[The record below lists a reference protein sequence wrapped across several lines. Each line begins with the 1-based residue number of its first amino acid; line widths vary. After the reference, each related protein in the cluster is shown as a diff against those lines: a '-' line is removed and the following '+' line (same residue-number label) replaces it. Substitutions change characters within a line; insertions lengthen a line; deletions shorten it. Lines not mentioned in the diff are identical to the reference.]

1 MTDRYLF
8 LFFRDE
14 LKLAN
19 AKKSASVCKKNG
31 VISPNDFAGLTEY
44 ELVELFET
52 LKAAGIVLGD
62 RSKLR
67 KSTTD
72 DVARWRTALD
82 AKRKPIKKAKSK
94 SSALTGEIG
103 NLGNRPGVTGS
114 LKGAPAWWRVHDEK
128 VRKMAI
134 ASTSVSRGGYMW
146 QNVDDV
152 DDALYTQ
159 GLWKRR
165 AEIMA
170 LGGLRDNRERREEW
184 LALTFALDQTIPNSP
199 PPSPSDCEK
208 DGQPGTPKKPSYAWQ
223 SMRGETGFAAILLS
237 RRKEMLKM
245 DLAESQVLQ
254 FEWVELVRELEKLA
268 YRSPVHGALKS
279 GAKSGSSN
287 PNNVAMRRRSKDR
300 SSSPK
305 RESLPTPS
313 SSHESIAPR
322 NPAIS
327 RILFSDTPRKRE
339 NGESYS
345 DLSRAVSLASF
356 YSEADSEGTNG
367 FLTCEEAWY
376 SQTESTDYATDDDAE
391 PHSHFRDAESGDDSA
406 LETSSIGSPGGSS
419 PMSSSEKLAD
429 QAKRYGPIVLGLGNV
444 EKEARRHMLDVGSND
459 DADSVE
465 GGSGTGAS
473 GSGDEAAAE
482 DLVTPTP
489 SAEFRSGSPALVDAM
504 EVSNGGLGLGLGA
517 ATTSMVN
524 LPVAAR

>member
-1 MTDRYLF
+1 
-8 LFFRDE
+8 
-14 LKLAN
+14 
-19 AKKSASVCKKNG
+19 
-31 VISPNDFAGLTEY
+31 
-44 ELVELFET
+44 
-52 LKAAGIVLGD
+52 
-62 RSKLR
+62 
-67 KSTTD
+67 
-72 DVARWRTALD
+72 
-82 AKRKPIKKAKSK
+82 
-94 SSALTGEIG
+94 
-103 NLGNRPGVTGS
+103 
-114 LKGAPAWWRVHDEK
+114 
-128 VRKMAI
+128 
-134 ASTSVSRGGYMW
+134 
-146 QNVDDV
+146 
-152 DDALYTQ
+152 
-159 GLWKRR
+159 
-165 AEIMA
+165 
-170 LGGLRDNRERREEW
+170 
-184 LALTFALDQTIPNSP
+184 
-199 PPSPSDCEK
+199 
-208 DGQPGTPKKPSYAWQ
+208 
-223 SMRGETGFAAILLS
+223 
-237 RRKEMLKM
+237 
-245 DLAESQVLQ
+245 
-254 FEWVELVRELEKLA
+254 
-268 YRSPVHGALKS
+268 
-279 GAKSGSSN
+279 
-287 PNNVAMRRRSKDR
+287 MRRRSKDR

-517 ATTSMVN
+517 ASTSVVN